1 MYVTPAQFQ
10 EACNDSIHVAQFKIQ
25 VSDEEA
31 VGFRMFNLM
40 LAINVRG
47 MCCPE
52 SAHPKWGDVSR
63 ALASSKLRG
72 SVLKGTLICNH
83 YHGPFMTKKFSYQL
97 KEAAEI
103 LMATCT
109 DQFLDDLQDSYHY
122 DVQDDTQALTREAW
136 LEAPG
141 IKTRLPQVSGMQ
153 CPGPHSF
160 LILCLTVGMGE

>member
-1 MYVTPAQFQ
+1 MYLLPAQFQ
-10 EACNDSIHVAQFKIQ
+10 EACKNSRHVAQLKSQ

-83 YHGPFMTKKFSYQL
+83 FFMTKKFSYQL

-109 DQFLDDLQDSYHY
+109 DQFLDDLQDNYHC

-141 IKTRLPQVSGMQ
+141 IKTRLPQVSGML

-160 LILCLTVGMGE
+160 FKTCV